1 MKRNADDSP
10 EDILLF
16 AGYSTALLQFAAMC
30 CLLFM
35 IVGILGNLITI
46 VALLGCKKEL
56 NATAIFII
64 NLSASDFMF
73 CVFNLPLAASTF
85 WLRRWKQGY
94 LVCQLYPLMRYGLV
108 AVSLFTIL
116 AITINRYI
124 MISHPNIYPKLYR
137 KEYLLLMVAS
147 TWLCAFG
154 TLVPTWFGKWGRFG
168 LDVNVGSC
176 SILPD
181 DDGYSPK
188 QFLFIVAFVIPC
200 FFIAICYAR
209 IFYIVRM
216 TARRSHTMTNR
227 NNTVTATITTASAVT
242 TASGQQN
249 STEFYPNK
257 LKRLPQLST
266 EDSAIGSSGGATSS
280 TEKSS
285 SVIVN
290 ENESCD
296 NYQHEPIVPNAPPC
310 PNLLSPPIR
319 PSYYAKIAVE
329 PSSSSGLDDDYV
341 EDYASSRSMS
351 PTSLCS
357 SHRISTRIRK
367 KPRERTPS
375 AVNATFNQ
383 MAAALRR
390 KSPISFN
397 PRRRSALPQPGKMSS
412 KDKKL
417 LKMILVIFSSFVI
430 CYLPITITKT
440 SKYLSEFPI
449 LNIGG
454 YLLIYL
460 TTCINP
466 IIYVVMSSEYRQ
478 AYKNLLTCRSSETTR
493 SKRMRK

>member
-1 MKRNADDSP
+1 MKIHFFKCTSP
-10 EDILLF
+10 KKTFRKATLCR
-16 AGYSTALLQFAAMC
+16 STIHRIHSSFKNTYNEY
-30 CLLFM
+30 
-35 IVGILGNLITI
+35 V
-46 VALLGCKKEL
+46 V
-56 NATAIFII
+56 
-64 NLSASDFMF
+64 
-73 CVFNLPLAASTF
+73 
-85 WLRRWKQGY
+85 
-94 LVCQLYPLMRYGLV
+94 
-108 AVSLFTIL
+108 
-116 AITINRYI
+116 NR
-124 MISHPNIYPKLYR
+124 LYR

-188 QFLFIVAFVIPC
+188 QFLFIVAFIIPC

-249 STEFYPNK
+249 SNEFYSK
-257 LKRLPQLST
+257 GKRLPQLST

-290 ENESCD
+290 ENESCH
-296 NYQHEPIVPNAPPC
+296 NEPTIVQNTPPC
-310 PNLLSPPIR
+310 PNLLSPPLR
-319 PSYYAKIAVE
+319 PPYYAKIAAD
-329 PSSSSGLDDDYV
+329 PSSSSGLDDDFV
-341 EDYASSRSMS
+341 DDYASSRSMS

-357 SHRISTRIRK
+357 SHRISTRRSK
-367 KPRERTPS
+367 KHRERTPS

-478 AYKNLLTCRSSETTR
+478 AYKNLLTCRASETAR
-493 SKRMRK
+493 SKRVRK